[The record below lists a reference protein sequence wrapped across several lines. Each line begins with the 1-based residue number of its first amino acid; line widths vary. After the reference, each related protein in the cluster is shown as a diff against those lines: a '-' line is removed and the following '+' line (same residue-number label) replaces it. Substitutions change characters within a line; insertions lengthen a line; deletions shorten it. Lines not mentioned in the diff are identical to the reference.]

1 MGVMVHS
8 KNVMTLRPFVIGIVI
23 AHLMEWGAKRQMGCL
38 KGKWGA
44 KRQMGRQKANGA
56 PKGKWGAKR
65 QMGFGNEPMAMKPDE
80 MAMNPWHEAKIKGN
94 EPMA

>member
-1 MGVMVHS
+1 MGRQ
-8 KNVMTLRPFVIGIVI
+8 KAN
-23 AHLMEWGAKRQMGCL
+23 GAP
-38 KGKWGA
+38 

-65 QMGFGNEPMAMKPDE
+65 QMGHQKANGAPKRQKGFGNEPMAMKPDE
-80 MAMNPWHEAKIKGN
+80 TAMNPWHEAKIKGN